1 MEVKI
6 KSEPILFSIVIP
18 AYNRE
23 KFLKRTVE
31 SVLAQTYPHFEILI
45 IDNQS
50 TDNTFQIAQQLAK
63 QDSRIKAFQN
73 ERNFERAYSRN
84 RGMQLA
90 TGHFLTFLDSDDIL
104 LPHCL
109 EEAYNFVSKNS
120 NRKFFHGL
128 YELRKLDGSLVYHYK
143 FPTLDDQHKAIMEG
157 NFLSCIAVFL
167 HKDLYSTYRFDENPI
182 LVGSEDYE
190 LWIRIMA
197 KHKLGRINTVLAH
210 ITHHEYQT
218 MAKQEFERVMKR
230 SKYIYDKIVSLQ
242 DLFQVYKPYLDLFWA
257 HRLLF
262 ASTIAIS
269 SNNKTKSLYLLLKAI
284 KRKPSILSSYKIYS
298 ILKQMIF
305 Y

>member
-18 AYNRE
+18 TYNRE
-23 KFLKRTVE
+23 KFIKRTVE

-73 ERNFERAYSRN
+73 EKNFERAYSRN

-104 LPHCL
+104 LSHCL
-109 EEAYNFVSKNS
+109 EKAYKFVLKN
-120 NRKFFHGL
+120 NNIKFFHGL
-128 YELRKLDGSLVYHYK
+128 YELRKQDESLVYNYK
-143 FPTLDDQHKAIMEG
+143 FPPLGNQHKAIMKG

-167 HKDLYSTYRFDENPI
+167 HKDIYSTYRFDEHSL

-197 KHKLGRINTVLAH
+197 KHKLGRINSVLAH
-210 ITHHEYQT
+210 ITHHEQQT
-218 MAKQEFERVMKR
+218 IAQQEIPKVLNR
-230 SKYIYDKIVSLQ
+230 SKYIYHKIVSSPEL
-242 DLFQVYKPYLDLFWA
+242 LRVYKPYLNLFWS

-262 ASTIAIS
+262 VSSIAIA
-269 SNNKTKSLYLLLKAI
+269 NKQKTMALKYLAKAI
-284 KRKPSILSSYKIYS
+284 KTNPSVLASYKTYS
-298 ILKQMIF
+298 ILKRVLSF
-305 Y
+305 